1 MYNRALEV
9 NPQLEETVSRLRNL
23 AHVRLPKKRM
33 NGAEELTL
41 MRTIELP
48 MTITGTASADFDVIV
63 ASGKIRATDAP
74 SANVSS
80 TIRRFCSSSP
90 SSDA

>member
-1 MYNRALEV
+1 
-9 NPQLEETVSRLRNL
+9 
-23 AHVRLPKKRM
+23 M

-63 ASGKIRATDAP
+63 ARGKIRATDAH